1 MLLEVLSKAE
11 PFVRIPGTGGAMLSM
26 SEAVYDPVAYTKL
39 TDDVLLL
46 IEIGVDPRLK
56 PAQEVLTDI
65 RRRRLYKFV
74 GKALPGANGDPSR
87 LQSSQLPQ
95 VRKEI
100 ADCIS
105 PSDAAVVKEGDIVLD
120 VINITHGPG
129 KKDPIEAL
137 R

>member
-1 MLLEVLSKAE
+1 
-11 PFVRIPGTGGAMLSM
+11 MLSM